1 MKIYVEIM
9 TPGNGKKYEIVLDDK
24 STVGQ
29 AKDRIVQEI
38 IEFESDKDLLSLGK
52 NLSLYSLDD
61 KEAIKDY
68 KNVRLS
74 GIKSGQT
81 LILI

>member
-1 MKIYVEIM
+1 MKIYVEIL

-29 AKDRIVQEI
+29 TKERIVQEI
-38 IEFESDKDLLSLGK
+38 IEFESDRELLSLGG
-52 NLSLYSLDD
+52 NLSLYSLD
-61 KEAIKDY
+61 EMQAIPDY
-68 KNVRLS
+68 KNVRLA

-81 LILI
+81 LLLI

>member
-52 NLSLYSLDD
+52 NLSLYSMDD

-68 KNVRLS
+68 KNVRFA
-74 GIKSGQT
+74 GIKGGQT

>member
-1 MKIYVEIM
+1 MKIYVEIL

-24 STVGQ
+24 SNVGQ
-29 AKDRIVQEI
+29 TKDRIVQEI
-38 IEFESDKDLLSLGK
+38 IEFESDRELLSLGK
-52 NLSLYSLDD
+52 KLSVYSLDD
-61 KEAIKDY
+61 GRVIPDC
-68 KNVRLS
+68 KNVRYA

>member
-1 MKIYVEIM
+1 MKIYVEIL
-9 TPGNGKKYEIVLDDK
+9 TPGNGKKYEVVLDDK

-29 AKDRIVQEI
+29 TKERIAQEI
-38 IEFESDKDLLSLGK
+38 IEFESDRELLSLGN

-61 KEAIKDY
+61 RQVIPDY
-68 KNVRLS
+68 KNVRIS

-81 LILI
+81 LLLI

>member
-1 MKIYVEIM
+1 MKIYVEIV
-9 TPGNGKKYEIVLDDK
+9 TPGNGKKYEIVLDDR
-24 STVGQ
+24 SNVGQ

-52 NLSLYSLDD
+52 NLSLYSLEDQ
-61 KEAIKDY
+61 AVIKDY
-68 KNVRLS
+68 KNVRLA

>member
-9 TPGNGKKYEIVLDDK
+9 TPGNGKKYEIALDDK

-29 AKDRIVQEI
+29 AKDRIIQEI
-38 IEFESDKDLLSLGK
+38 IEFESDKDLLSLGQ
-52 NLSLYSLDD
+52 NLSLYSTED
-61 KEAIKDY
+61 KQVIEDY
-68 KNVRLS
+68 RNVRLA
-74 GIKSGQT
+74 GIKGGQT

>member
-1 MKIYVEIM
+1 MRIYVEIM

-24 STVGQ
+24 SSVGQ
-29 AKDRIVQEI
+29 AKERIIQEI

-52 NLSLYSLDD
+52 NLSLYSMDD
-61 KEAIKDY
+61 KSVIKDY
-68 KNVRLS
+68 KNVRS
-74 GIKSGQT
+74 AGIKSGQT

>member
-1 MKIYVEIM
+1 MEIL
-9 TPGNGKKYEIVLDDK
+9 TPGNGRKYEIALDDK

-29 AKDRIVQEI
+29 AKERIVQEI
-38 IEFESDKDLLSLGK
+38 IEFESDRELLSLG
-52 NLSLYSLDD
+52 NDLSLYSFED
-61 KEAIKDY
+61 KTVLSDY
-68 KNVRLS
+68 KNIRLA

>member
-24 STVGQ
+24 SLVGQ

-38 IEFESDKDLLSLGK
+38 IEFESDKDLLSLGR

-61 KEAIKDY
+61 KAAIKDY
-68 KNVRLS
+68 KNVRS
-74 GIKSGQT
+74 AGIKSGQT